1 MGLIWMDWTC
11 PFNASGMQRLKDYVA
26 LLWILFGVAPFSK
39 CNNTFGFRMWKACML
54 SMLIGCKKQSCD
66 QNHSGLER
74 TLTSSV
80 ECLVTPVDSNQL
92 RGSVDSLAEEA
103 TTVYPTSETIRKTI
117 RSFHPEVIEL
127 LKSFWDNRTWVVK
140 HLRCECGI
148 CLLWSPWFGELQEI

>member
-1 MGLIWMDWTC
+1 MDV
-11 PFNASGMQRLKDYVA
+11 KHV
-26 LLWILFGVAPFSK
+26 
-39 CNNTFGFRMWKACML
+39 
-54 SMLIGCKKQSCD
+54 IGCKKTSCN

-74 TLTSSV
+74 ILTSSI

-103 TTVYPTSETIRKTI
+103 TTVYPTSETIMKTI

-127 LKSFWDNRTWVVK
+127 LKSFWDNRSWVVK

-148 CLLWSPWFGELQEI
+148 CLLWSP